1 MLVQQELLERQ
12 GQLVLLEQW
21 LQVLVE
27 QQRRQKCCLCQL
39 QYRMSC
45 MELEQLLLR
54 RNHKLEL
61 ELHIRM
67 LVLEQHNRKLVLEL
81 RNRTM
86 VLELG
91 SKLAQVHST

>member
-61 ELHIRM
+61 HIRM

-86 VLELG
+86 VQELG